1 MQAVELE
8 VLHSLPLLLALL
20 HPLRV
25 RLTVAQRE
33 ALGDL
38 VAVTLALVQP
48 LDEPQGLLEPDC
60 VETALAVRE
69 GVLQA
74 QAVAVLLCVLQG
86 EPVEDLLGLPL
97 PLRVTEV
104 QGLAVGDLEGEV
116 LPEEQRVA
124 VAHTLTVALALLQEE
139 LLPLTLSL
147 TLAL

>member
-1 MQAVELE
+1 MT
-8 VLHSLPLLLALL
+8 LALL
-20 HPLRV
+20 
-25 RLTVAQRE
+25 
-33 ALGDL
+33 
-38 VAVTLALVQP
+38 QP
-48 LDEPQGLLEPDC
+48 LDEVRGLREPHC
-60 VETALAVRE
+60 VGTALAERE

-97 PLRVTEV
+97 LLRVTEV
-104 QGLAVGDLEGEV
+104 QGLAEGDLEGEV

-124 VAHTLTVALALLQEE
+124 VAHTLSVALALLNEE